1 MVRKVFAAYF
11 IYVVVVFFI
20 NTYIFK
26 ENYSD
31 AIIKSV
37 ISGVVFTTLYYII
50 LVRAEK
56 RQAEENN
63 APQKKKK

>member
-1 MVRKVFAAYF
+1 MVRKVFIAYF
-11 IYVVVVFFI
+11 VYIVVVFFI
-20 NTYIFK
+20 NTYILK

-56 RQAEENN
+56 RQKEEE
-63 APQKKKK
+63 AAVTKKKK

>member
-1 MVRKVFAAYF
+1 MVRKVFVAYF
-11 IYVVVVFFI
+11 VYVVVVFFI
-20 NTYIFK
+20 NTYILK

-37 ISGVVFTTLYYII
+37 ISGVIFTTLYYII

-56 RQAEENN
+56 RRAEESNI
-63 APQKKKK
+63 PQKKKK

>member
-1 MVRKVFAAYF
+1 MIRRVFAAYF

-20 NTYIFK
+20 NTYVFK

-56 RQAEENN
+56 RRKEEE
-63 APQKKKK
+63 AAAVKRKK